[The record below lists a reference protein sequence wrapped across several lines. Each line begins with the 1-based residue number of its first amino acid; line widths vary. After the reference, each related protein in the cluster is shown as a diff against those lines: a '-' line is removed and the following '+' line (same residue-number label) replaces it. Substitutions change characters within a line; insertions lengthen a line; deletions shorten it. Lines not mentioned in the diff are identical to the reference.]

1 MSKNDTYRGPFI
13 NLENEYSKIYLIPIF
28 FQKLLWTNVKIN
40 NFISYGLKL
49 GNLLRNCFL
58 VLSFNGSQLYEG
70 FHGHLGK
77 MEIVSLIAPVGP
89 FGQDMFVILPS
100 LMWLSPVPGLLD
112 QSSLE
117 EGDVVLSS
125 VSKTDRSRVV
135 LRTSVDE
142 KEEAEE
148 DEELHP
154 CNVVCKVIR
163 R

>member
-1 MSKNDTYRGPFI
+1 
-13 NLENEYSKIYLIPIF
+13 
-28 FQKLLWTNVKIN
+28 
-40 NFISYGLKL
+40 
-49 GNLLRNCFL
+49 
-58 VLSFNGSQLYEG
+58 
-70 FHGHLGK
+70 